1 MHRTWNLEH
10 GTWNLFRRYWLL
22 ILLALPFFVALDD
35 SSVWDSNEA
44 FYAQTPREMVQ
55 RGDWVVPYFNG
66 QPRLNKPPLSYWVV
80 APFYQLFSA
89 ALFWERLVMAL
100 LAYGCV
106 LAVFA
111 TGRILYNHQVALL
124 AAGIFATSF
133 RFLILA
139 RRLLID
145 TLLLF
150 CLLWAIAY
158 FLWWMK
164 TQRKSHFLISAAF
177 FGLAFL
183 SKGPV
188 ALLPILFLA
197 LYLLLTGRLGQ
208 LARAPWA
215 AGGAIYLFLCSF
227 WFFLLGVY
235 AGWEPVISFFLE
247 ENISRFASLEMGP
260 RRGPFYYVGV
270 FLGDFFPW
278 SFFFVAAVLGSL
290 RWKKPKPEHVLLLG
304 LWIASYFLVFSLSYN
319 KQEYYILPL
328 YPAAAL
334 WIAHYLQRGVPP
346 RLLVALVGVVVLA
359 LGGAVLVMAE
369 VLFGG
374 PLMWIPVLFLPVF
387 LVGLLKIRYSMA
399 ITGLVL
405 FYAGS
410 FLLYLGPWE
419 EYKPVRHLART
430 IEQRTSEA
438 GGEVEVGYYKLAAP
452 SLAFYLNRPIVEL
465 SDPKKAAELLESDR
479 LVYLI
484 VSSQDYEELTRASR
498 RPLQI
503 VEARPKLYTTARTLI
518 EGFRRGS
525 SDNLREN
532 WIRPVY
538 LISNGRSD

>member
-1 MHRTWNLEH
+1 MN
-10 GTWNLFRRYWLL
+10 FIRRYWLL
-22 ILLALPFFVALDD
+22 LLVALPFFVALDD

-44 FYAQTPREMVQ
+44 FYVQTPREMLQ
-55 RGDWVVPYFNG
+55 RGDWLVPYFNG

-80 APFYQLFSA
+80 APFYAIFSA
-89 ALFWERLVMAL
+89 SLFWERLVMAL

-111 TGRILYNHQVALL
+111 VGRILYTHQVALL
-124 AAGIFATSF
+124 AAGIFATTF

-158 FLWWMK
+158 FLWWL
-164 TQRKSHFLISAAF
+164 TSQRKSHFLLSATF

-188 ALLPILFLA
+188 AILPILFLA
-197 LYLLLTGRLGQ
+197 LYLFWTGRLGQ
-208 LARAPWA
+208 LAQAPWA
-215 AGGAIYLFLCSF
+215 QGGAIYLFLCSF
-227 WFFLLGVY
+227 WFILLGVY
-235 AGWEPVISFFLE
+235 TGWEPVIGFFLE

-260 RRGPFYYVGV
+260 RRGVFYYVGV

-278 SFFFVAAVLGSL
+278 SFFFVAAAVGSL
-290 RWKKPKPEHVLLLG
+290 WGKRPRPEHALLLG
-304 LWIASYFLVFSLSYN
+304 LWIVSYFLVFSLSYN

-334 WIAHYLQRGVPP
+334 WIAHYLDQGLHP
-346 RLLVALVGVVVLA
+346 RALTASVGGILLV
-359 LGGAVLVMAE
+359 LGGALLVMAQ

-374 PLMWIPVLFLPVF
+374 LLMWIPLLFLPVVV
-387 LVGLLKIRYSMA
+387 VGLFKNRCSMA
-399 ITGLVL
+399 IACLAL
-405 FYAGS
+405 FYASS
-410 FLLYLGPWE
+410 FFLYMGPWE
-419 EYKPVRHLART
+419 EYKPVHHLART
-430 IEQRTSEA
+430 MSQKISQA
-438 GGEVEVGYYKLAAP
+438 GSGDEIDVGYYKLASP

-465 SDPKKAAELLESDR
+465 SDPKKAAALLDSER
-479 LVYLI
+479 VVYLI
-484 VSSQDYEELTRASR
+484 VSSQDYQELADASR
-498 RPLQI
+498 RPLKI
-503 VEARPKLYTTARTLI
+503 VEARPKLYTTGRNLI

-525 SDNLREN
+525 SDNLRNN

-538 LISNGRSD
+538 LISNAPGG

>member
-1 MHRTWNLEH
+1 MD
-10 GTWNLFRRYWLL
+10 FIRRYGFL

-44 FYAQTPREMVQ
+44 FYAQTPREMVE
-55 RGDWVVPYFNG
+55 RGDWLVPYFNG
-66 QPRLNKPPLSYWVV
+66 EPRLNKPPLSYWVV
-80 APFYQLFSA
+80 APFYQFFSA
-89 ALFWERLVMAL
+89 DLFWERLVMAL

-111 TGRILYNHQVALL
+111 NGRILYNHQVALL
-124 AAGIFATSF
+124 GAGIFATTF

-158 FLWWMK
+158 FLWWLK
-164 TQRKSHFLISAAF
+164 THHKSHFLISAVF

-188 ALLPILFLA
+188 ALLPVVFLA
-197 LYLLLTGRLGQ
+197 LYLFLSGRLGQ
-208 LARAPWA
+208 LAQAPWA
-215 AGGAIYLFLCSF
+215 KAGAIYLFLCSF
-227 WFFLLGVY
+227 WFLLLGLQM
-235 AGWEPVISFFLE
+235 GWEPVVGFFLE
-247 ENISRFASLEMGP
+247 ENVSRFTSLEMGP
-260 RRGPFYYVGV
+260 RRCIFYYVGV

-278 SFFFVAAVLGSL
+278 SFLFVAAVLGSL
-290 RWKKPKPEHVLLLG
+290 LWKKPKPEHALLLG

-334 WIAHYLQRGVPP
+334 WIANYLDTNRPS
-346 RLLVALVGVVVLA
+346 RLLAASVGAPLLV
-359 LGGAVLVMAE
+359 LGGALVVMAE
-369 VLFGG
+369 ILFGG
-374 PLMWIPVLFLPVF
+374 PLMWIPVVFLPVF
-387 LVGLLKIRYSMA
+387 LVGLFKARYLMA

-405 FYAGS
+405 FYTSS

-438 GGEVEVGYYKLAAP
+438 EDEVEIGYYKLAAP

-465 SDPKKAAELLESDR
+465 FEPQSAVRLLESDR
-479 LVYLI
+479 VVYLI
-484 VSSQDYEELTRASR
+484 VSAQDYQELTRASR

-525 SDNLREN
+525 SDNHREN
-532 WIRPVY
+532 WTRPVY
-538 LISNGRSD
+538 LITNSPGG

>member
-1 MHRTWNLEH
+1 MN
-10 GTWNLFRRYWLL
+10 FIQRYWFL
-22 ILLALPFFVALDD
+22 IFLALPFFVGLDD

-44 FYAQTPREMVQ
+44 FYVQTPREMLQ
-55 RGDWVVPYFNG
+55 RGDLLVPHFNG

-80 APFYQLFSA
+80 APFYHLFSA
-89 ALFWERLVMAL
+89 SLFWERLVMAM

-111 TGRILYNHQVALL
+111 NGKILYNHKVAML

-158 FLWWMK
+158 FLWWLK
-164 TQRKSHFLISAAF
+164 TQRKSHFFLSAVF

-188 ALLPILFLA
+188 AFLPILFLA
-197 LYLLLTGRLGQ
+197 LYLFLTGRLGQ

-215 AGGAIYLFLCSF
+215 TGGAIYLFLCSF
-227 WFFLLGVY
+227 WFLLLGFHL
-235 AGWEPVISFFLE
+235 GWESVVGFFLE
-247 ENISRFASLEMGP
+247 ENISRFTSLEMGP
-260 RRGPFYYVGV
+260 RRGLFYYVGV

-278 SFFFVAAVLGSL
+278 SFFFIAAVVGSL
-290 RWKKPKPEHVLLLG
+290 RWKKFRPEHALLLG
-304 LWIASYFLVFSLSYN
+304 LWIASYFVIFSLSYN

-334 WIAHYLQRGVPP
+334 WIAHYFDQGGPA
-346 RLLVALVGVVVLA
+346 RLLTGSVGAIFLV
-359 LGGAVLVMAE
+359 LGGALLVMVE

-374 PLMWIPVLFLPVF
+374 LLMWIPVLFLPVF
-387 LVGLLKIRYSMA
+387 VVGLLKGRPLIGIA
-399 ITGLVL
+399 GLVL
-405 FYAGS
+405 FYTSS
-410 FLLYLGPWE
+410 FSFYLEPWE
-419 EYKPVRHLART
+419 EYKPVHHLART
-430 IEQRTSEA
+430 INERISEA
-438 GGEVEVGYYKLAAP
+438 GPGVEVEVGYYKLAAP

-465 SDPKKAAELLESDR
+465 SDPKKAADLLESDR
-479 LVYLI
+479 AVYLI
-484 VSSQDYEELTRASR
+484 VSSQDYEDLTLASR

-503 VEARPKLYTTARTLI
+503 VEARPKLYTTARTVI

-525 SDNLREN
+525 SDNLRKN
-532 WIRPVY
+532 WLRSVY
-538 LISNGRSD
+538 LISNGPAG

>member
-1 MHRTWNLEH
+1 VN
-10 GTWNLFRRYWLL
+10 FIRRYWLL

-44 FYAQTPREMVQ
+44 FYAQTPREMIQ
-55 RGDWVVPYFNG
+55 RGDWLVPYFNG

-80 APFYQLFSA
+80 APFYWLFSA
-89 ALFWERLVMAL
+89 SLFWERLVMAL
-100 LAYGCV
+100 LAYGSV

-111 TGRILYNHQVALL
+111 NGRILYNHKVALL

-164 TQRKSHFLISAAF
+164 TKRQSHFLLSAVF

-188 ALLPILFLA
+188 AFLPILFLA
-197 LYLLLTGRLGQ
+197 LYLFLTGRLGQ

-215 AGGAIYLFLCSF
+215 KGGAIYLFLCAF
-227 WFFLLGVY
+227 WFLLLGLQL
-235 AGWEPVISFFLE
+235 GWEPIVGFFLE
-247 ENISRFASLEMGP
+247 ENINRFTSLAMGP
-260 RRGPFYYVGV
+260 RRGLFYYVGV

-278 SFFFVAAVLGSL
+278 SFFFLAAVVGSL
-290 RWKKPKPEHVLLLG
+290 GWKKPIPEHALLLG
-304 LWIASYFLVFSLSYN
+304 LWIASYFVFFSLSYN
-319 KQEYYILPL
+319 KQEYYIVPL

-334 WIAHYLQRGVPP
+334 WIAHYFCQGLPP
-346 RLLVALVGVVVLA
+346 RLLTASVGAIFLV
-359 LGGAVLVMAE
+359 LGGALLVMAE

-374 PLMWIPVLFLPVF
+374 ALMWIPLLFVPVF
-387 LVGLLKIRYSMA
+387 VGGLLKGRISMA
-399 ITGLVL
+399 IAALAL
-405 FYAGS
+405 FYASS
-410 FLLYLGPWE
+410 FSLYLEPWE

-430 IEQRTSEA
+430 ISERISEA
-438 GGEVEVGYYKLAAP
+438 ESGDEVEVGYYKFAAP
-452 SLAFYLNRPIVEL
+452 SLAFYLNRTIVEL
-465 SDPKKAAELLESDR
+465 SDPKKAAELLESER
-479 LVYLI
+479 VVYLI
-484 VSSQDYEELTRASR
+484 VSSEDYEELSRASR

-503 VEARPKLYTTARTLI
+503 VEARPKLYTNARTLI
-518 EGFRRGS
+518 EGFSRGS
-525 SDNLREN
+525 SDNLRKN

-538 LISNGRSD
+538 LITNGQGG